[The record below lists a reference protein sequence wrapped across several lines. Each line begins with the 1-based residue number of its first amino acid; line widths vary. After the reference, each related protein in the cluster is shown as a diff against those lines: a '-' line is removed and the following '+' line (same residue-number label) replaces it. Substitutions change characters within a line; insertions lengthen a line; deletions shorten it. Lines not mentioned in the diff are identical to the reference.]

1 MEGFRY
7 TSLIP
12 VRFRDLDGMGHVNNA
27 VYLTYFEAARI
38 PYYLLLRGEPEV
50 RRADMIVGEITCT
63 YRSPAT
69 FGETLVVG
77 VRVREIRTH
86 SFSLDYRIED
96 QATGR
101 LVATGVSI
109 QVAYDYAAK
118 QTKPVPTQFVQA
130 AESYEARALQAAP
143 APGRA
148 ERAPF
153 EPGST

>member
-1 MEGFRY
+1 MEGYRY
-7 TSLIP
+7 TSLVP
-12 VRFRDLDGMGHVNNA
+12 VRFRDVDGMGHVNNA

-38 PYYLLLRGEPEV
+38 PYYLQLRGQPDA

-63 YRSPAT
+63 YKSPAT
-69 FGETLVVG
+69 YGETLVVG

-86 SFSLDYRIED
+86 SFSMEYRIEE

-118 QTKPVPTQFVQA
+118 QTKPIPADFVLA
-130 AESYEARALQAAP
+130 AEAYEGRVLRA
-143 APGRA
+143 G
-148 ERAPF
+148 
-153 EPGST
+153 